1 LNIVLLGPPGAGKG
15 TQAKVLSKEFGLLH
29 ISTGDMLRNA
39 AKRGDGIGKKAAG
52 YIERGELVPDEIV
65 VSLVVSRISQKDAEK
80 GFMLDGFPRN
90 TKQADILSLALE
102 QKNKKLD
109 LVLYFS
115 TSEKVSVERL
125 SGRRVCRKCGSN
137 YHVKN
142 MPPKKEGICDA
153 CGGELYQRPDDKEET
168 VKNRLKVYD
177 KETKSLID
185 YYRSQGLLR
194 EINGDM
200 EVGDLFGV
208 IKAIFVKEGLDG

>member
-1 LNIVLLGPPGAGKG
+1 MNIVLLGPPGAGKG

-142 MPPKKEGICDA
+142 MPPKKEGVCDA